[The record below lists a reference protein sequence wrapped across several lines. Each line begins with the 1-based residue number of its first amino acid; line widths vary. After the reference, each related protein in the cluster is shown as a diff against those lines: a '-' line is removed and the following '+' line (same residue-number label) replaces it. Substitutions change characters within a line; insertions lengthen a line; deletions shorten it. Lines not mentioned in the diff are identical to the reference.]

1 MMEASGKRARPYL
14 LCLESWAAAIAGF
27 GVLLMMMIGG
37 IDVILTKFFS
47 WPVPGAYEIT
57 ETLMVATVFLA
68 LAMSQRE
75 KRQIRVELF
84 IGKLAH
90 RKRLAIEALS
100 ELCSLALYSCIAWYG
115 VQAAWTSV
123 QVGEFSAGLIKLPV
137 WPAKLALAAGAVLM
151 CVQCAKGSI
160 DGLRAALAPRG

>member
-1 MMEASGKRARPYL
+1 MEASRKYAQAPL
-14 LCLESWAAAIAGF
+14 LTVESWAAAIAGL
-27 GVLLMMMIGG
+27 GVLLMMTIGG

-47 WPVPGAYEIT
+47 WPIPGAYEIT

-84 IGKLAH
+84 TERLAQG
-90 RKRLAIEALS
+90 KRLALDAFS
-100 ELCSLALYSCIAWYG
+100 ELCSLALYGFIAWYG

-123 QVGEFSAGLIKLPV
+123 QVGEFSSGLVKLPI
-137 WPAKLALAAGAVLM
+137 WPAKLALAAGAALM
-151 CVQCAKGSI
+151 CMQCAKGSI
-160 DGLRAALAPRG
+160 DSIRAAMTPRR